1 MSLLLWVLGYV
12 EYFLSLFKLKD
23 YTIQKVTLEYVVKE
37 DCEEELSPFWSQ
49 QQPLW
54 TDLPDIFK
62 ADVHLVD
69 FLPLP
74 SCVVN
79 PILKIVYVFNNREY
93 VYVTRDMTYSWPPKK
108 STMRFAVP
116 YKQAV
121 LLDDDDTP
129 VKNITSEFSQYAG
142 PRSDFHGTPV
152 PIHDMVGK
160 PATKLRLT
168 NIMNQQSTVNL
179 RG

>member
-23 YTIQKVTLEYVVKE
+23 YTIRKVTLEYIVNDECGEK
-37 DCEEELSPFWSQ
+37 LSPFWSE
-49 QQPLW
+49 QQPMW

-74 SCVVN
+74 SCVAN
-79 PILKIVYVFNNREY
+79 PILKIVYVFNSREY
-93 VYVTRDMTYSWPPKK
+93 VYVTRDMKYSWPPKK

-121 LLDDDDTP
+121 LVDDDDTP
-129 VKNITSEFSQYAG
+129 IKNITAEFNQYAG
-142 PRSDFHGTPV
+142 PRSDFHGSSV
-152 PIHDMVGK
+152 SVSDMNYK
-160 PATKLRLT
+160 PFTKIRVT
-168 NIMNQQSTVNL
+168 NIMNQQSTIDL